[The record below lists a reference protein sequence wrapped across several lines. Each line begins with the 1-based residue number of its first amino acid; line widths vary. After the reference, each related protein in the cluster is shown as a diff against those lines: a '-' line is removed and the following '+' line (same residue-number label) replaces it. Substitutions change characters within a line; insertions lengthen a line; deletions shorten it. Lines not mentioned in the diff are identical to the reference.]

1 MADEYLKYFD
11 FSGCTLDAALSQFLE
26 RFALTGETQERERVL
41 VHFSKRYMDNNST
54 AFNSAGQWG
63 PVLTTVLCHL

>member
-1 MADEYLKYFD
+1 MKYFD

-41 VHFSKRYMDNNST
+41 VHFSRRYMDNNGG
-54 AFNSAGQWG
+54 AFNSPGELARVAVRVVVQGM
-63 PVLTTVLCHL
+63 